1 MKKNTLDI
9 TKCLF
14 LTSLF
19 TYLMWPFLWGD
30 PLDGLIYTFK
40 SMSSYNWKGLVFFLG
55 DYHEGKNIPW
65 NYTIISFIITTPLLI
80 VFLFFIGISF
90 CAKDL
95 INNFINI
102 DKHKDSNLWLNNFQI
117 FNILAFL
124 NIVIMLSYIILFNS
138 TLYGGWRHTYFLY
151 PSVIILSL
159 YGIKIFQN
167 YINIKIILFFV
178 TFSILTSLFWII
190 NNHPFQYVYYNSLV
204 KNNIK
209 KNFELDYWGVSNLHT
224 LNHLIDNYNRDEYF
238 VFAYSNSPYHYSKY
252 MIDSEKRSKI
262 EFVDEIKDAEFI
274 LSNHYYLN
282 QQPYKKDKYL
292 LDNFEVI
299 YEININNISINSIFM
314 KKL

>member
-1 MKKNTLDI
+1 M
-9 TKCLF
+9 
-14 LTSLF
+14 
-19 TYLMWPFLWGD
+19 
-30 PLDGLIYTFK
+30 
-40 SMSSYNWKGLVFFLG
+40 
-55 DYHEGKNIPW
+55 
-65 NYTIISFIITTPLLI
+65 
-80 VFLFFIGISF
+80 
-90 CAKDL
+90 
-95 INNFINI
+95 
-102 DKHKDSNLWLNNFQI
+102 
-117 FNILAFL
+117 
-124 NIVIMLSYIILFNS
+124 
-138 TLYGGWRHTYFLY
+138 
-151 PSVIILSL
+151 

-178 TFSILTSLFWII
+178 IISILTSLFWII

-209 KNFELDYWGVSNLHT
+209 KNFELYYWGVSNLHT

-238 VFAYSNSPYHYSKY
+238 VFAYSNSPYHYSKN
-252 MIDSEKRSKI
+252 MIDLEKRNKI
-262 EFVDEIKDAEFI
+262 KFVDEIKDAEFI